1 VESDLII
8 IDCIEKLRGYLFSL
22 APSLETK
29 RESLLSCRL
38 VIEPPERIWEAYVA
52 VFLQIDTDT
61 AAGRRKVYRII
72 TQIKSEMENPKST
85 GEIYELPEKEYNLLL
100 PERKAR
106 IHNGIKKLGTFMK
119 RGDFGRDVE
128 GGGWACAARLD
139 KTIPG
144 LGGIKAYRFLR
155 LLGAPVAVPESPKRT
170 LLFRL
175 GWIKEHKSD
184 SESLKTYQDICFRAA
199 RLCGETVHS
208 LDYLLGL
215 FSGSERAN
223 LSALP
228 VCGKN
233 PYCEKCDLT
242 NYCEYY
248 RFLKEE
254 RQDIVKHV
262 PIVSWLPG
270 DQPRECL
277 ERLGAASL
285 SDAQLLA
292 IILRTGS
299 TSLSA
304 LDLANTLLHEFSSLH
319 AIEEASVNE
328 ICRIRGIGRVKA
340 IEIKAAVE
348 LGKRFIRE
356 KKGQR
361 KGIEESQDVFHT
373 YRLRFTGLNQ
383 ETFVMLIL
391 NSRNQVMKEVEVSK
405 GSLNSCTVHPRE
417 VFKEAI
423 RESGSGVIFIHNH
436 PSGDSSPSRADIML
450 TERLKKSGEILGIRV
465 LDHIIVG
472 EDVYYS
478 FADEELL

>member
-1 VESDLII
+1 MESDLII

>member
-1 VESDLII
+1 MESDLVI
-8 IDCIEKLRGYLFSL
+8 IDCIEKLREYLFSL
-22 APSLETK
+22 DPSLEKK
-29 RESLLSCRL
+29 RESLLSSRL
-38 VIEPPERIWEAYVA
+38 VIEPPEHVWEAYVA

-61 AAGRRKVYRII
+61 AAGRRKVHRII
-72 TQIKSEMENPKST
+72 NQIKTEMENPKST
-85 GEIYELPEKEYNLLL
+85 AEVRELPEKEYNQLLS
-100 PERKAR
+100 EKKAR

-119 RGDFGRDVE
+119 RKDFRSDVE
-128 GGGWACAARLD
+128 GGGWTYAARLN
-139 KTIPG
+139 KSIPG

-155 LLGAPVAVPESPKRT
+155 LLGASVAVPESPKRT

-175 GWIKEHKSD
+175 GWIKEHKAD
-184 SESLKTYQDICFRAA
+184 SESFKSYQDICFKTA

-223 LSALP
+223 LPALP
-228 VCGKN
+228 VCGKK
-233 PYCEKCDLT
+233 PFCEKCDLT
-242 NYCEYY
+242 NYCDYY
-248 RFLKEE
+248 RFLKED
-254 RQDIVKHV
+254 RQDSLKHV
-262 PIVSWLPG
+262 PIVSWLPE

-277 ERLGAASL
+277 ERLGAGSL

-299 TSLSA
+299 TPLSA
-304 LDLANTLLHEFSSLH
+304 LDLANTLIHEFGALH
-319 AIEEASVNE
+319 AIEEASINE
-328 ICRIRGIGRVKA
+328 LCRIRGIGRVKA

-356 KKGQR
+356 KKGRR

-383 ETFVMLIL
+383 ETFLMLIL
-391 NSRNQVMKEVEVSK
+391 NSRNQVIKEVEVSK
-405 GSLNSCTVHPRE
+405 GSLSSCTVHPRE

-423 RESGSGVIFIHNH
+423 RESGSGVVFIHNH

-450 TERLKKSGEILGIRV
+450 TERLKKAGEILGIRV
-465 LDHIIVG
+465 LDHIIIG

>member
-1 VESDLII
+1 MESDLII

-22 APSLETK
+22 DPSLEKK

-38 VIEPPERIWEAYVA
+38 VIEPPEHIWEAYVA
-52 VFLQIDTDT
+52 VFLQIDTET
-61 AAGRRKVYRII
+61 AAGRRKVHRIV

-85 GEIYELPEKEYNLLL
+85 GGIRELPEKEYNQLLS
-100 PERKAR
+100 ERKAR

-119 RGDFGRDVE
+119 RGNFGRDVE
-128 GGGWACAARLD
+128 GGGWACATRLD

-144 LGGIKAYRFLR
+144 LGGIKAYRFMR

-175 GWIKEHKSD
+175 GWIKGHKSD
-184 SESLKTYQDICFRAA
+184 SESLKTFQDICFRAA
-199 RLCGETVHS
+199 ILCGETVHS

-215 FSGSERAN
+215 FSGSEKAN
-223 LSALP
+223 LAALP
-228 VCGKN
+228 VCGKK
-233 PYCEKCDLT
+233 PFCEKCDLT

-254 RQDIVKHV
+254 RQDLVKNV
-262 PIVSWLPG
+262 PTVSWLPE

-299 TSLSA
+299 NPLSA
-304 LDLANTLLHEFSSLH
+304 LDLANTLLHEVGALH
-319 AIEEASVNE
+319 AIEEASINE
-328 ICRIRGIGRVKA
+328 LCRIRGIGRVKA

-356 KKGQR
+356 KKVQR

-383 ETFVMLIL
+383 ETFLMLIL

-423 RESGSGVIFIHNH
+423 RESGSGVVFIHNH

-465 LDHIIVG
+465 LDHIIIG